1 MSGQE
6 QEKRAQKIINKL
18 TNFTD
23 FRRMDEKKRKKG
35 INSKD
40 LSGTVRI
47 LRTIVDLNVT
57 ATNLSILGPANNIL
71 DGRNIKSWQNLT
83 VS

>member
-1 MSGQE
+1 
-6 QEKRAQKIINKL
+6 
-18 TNFTD
+18 
-23 FRRMDEKKRKKG
+23 MDEKKRKKG

-47 LRTIVDLNVT
+47 LRTIVELNVT
-57 ATNLSILGPANNIL
+57 ATNLNILGPANNIL